1 MRKVELRMNEEYKY
15 KIIKK
20 LVETDGNK
28 KRVASKLNCTV
39 RTVNRLI
46 IKYKTEGKSA
56 FIHGNRGRVPSTTIP
71 LDTKNKIISL
81 YINEYSN
88 ANFSHFCEIVYREF
102 NIKISDTTLNKW
114 LSEKDFGS
122 LLAYSWV
129 NDENAN
135 NNSVVDIED
144 ILGFF

>member
-28 KRVASKLNCTV
+28 KRAASKLNCTV

-46 IKYKTEGKSA
+46 IKYKSEGKSA

-71 LDTKNKIISL
+71 LDIKNKIISF
-81 YINEYSN
+81 YINEL
-88 ANFSHFCEIVYREF
+88 FQRQF
-102 NIKISDTTLNKW
+102 
-114 LSEKDFGS
+114 LSF
-122 LLAYSWV
+122 L
-129 NDENAN
+129 
-135 NNSVVDIED
+135 
-144 ILGFF
+144 